1 MTASQRLQLV
11 RRRLRFMLIAVMAM
25 FCVFGLRLFQIQGID
40 STAYAAMA
48 VKAGTSTTQTPA
60 PRGRI
65 LDRNGAELATSIDAV
80 TLTADPTLSST
91 SAPQIARILVEH
103 VGDESDY
110 FDLIAKLR
118 KPKTRYVTLQKHV
131 PAWKASEALDALEE
145 AKLPGV
151 FTEKETIRSYPGGSL
166 AANLIG
172 FTNGENKGVVG
183 IEAQYDKTLTG
194 QDGMRTDEVSNTGQR
209 IPMSNSTVVEM
220 EPGRDVT
227 TTIDRDLQWY
237 ADKRLAEGVKQSN
250 SDWGLAITM
259 DVKTCQIVQISQSPT
274 FDADAKT
281 GMTQNKTVSRAVQTV
296 YEPGSVM
303 KTVTMAALADQGK
316 IKADTPIVVPSG
328 MDIDKF
334 HIGDYW
340 DHGTL
345 HLTAAGVIAKSSNL
359 GTIVASQQ
367 MSDATFYQYL
377 TRFGFGAKSGVDLPG
392 ESAGIL
398 KKAQDWT
405 KANHA
410 TISFGQGISVT
421 AMQMVRA
428 VGAIA
433 NGGVMCEPT
442 VVSSVEGEDGKQH
455 AVEDAKSTRVV
466 SKEASRIVTRMMEA
480 VTADDGTAP
489 AAQIDGYR
497 VAGKTGTA
505 WRVDPDTGRYVRGQ
519 NTVSFMGFA
528 PADNPRF
535 LTYIVLDKPYSSAG
549 GGSTAAPVFQDIMS
563 MALERFGVAPTGAKS
578 PKVAQTW

>member
-1 MTASQRLQLV
+1 MTHAQRLRLVRGRLQL
-11 RRRLRFMLIAVMAM
+11 LLIAVLTM
-25 FCVFGLRLFQIQGID
+25 FLIFGLRLFQIQGID

-48 VKAGTSTTQTPA
+48 VEAGTDTTDIPA

-65 LDRNGAELATSIDAV
+65 VDRNGAELATSIDAM
-80 TLTADPTLSST
+80 TLTADPTMTAST
-91 SAPQIARILVEH
+91 APQIARVLVTH
-103 VGDESDY
+103 LDDADY
-110 FDLIAKLR
+110 FDLIDRLR
-118 KPKTRYVTLQKHV
+118 KPKTRYVVLLKDV
-131 PAWKASEALDALEE
+131 PAWKASKALKALSK

-151 FTEKETIRSYPGGSL
+151 FTKKQTIRSYPGGPL

-172 FTNGENKGVVG
+172 FTNAENTGVVG
-183 IEAQYDKTLTG
+183 LEAQYNKALSG
-194 QDGMRTDEVSNTGQR
+194 RDGKRTDEYSVTGQR
-209 IPMSNSTVVEM
+209 IPMSNSTVSHM
-220 EPGRDVT
+220 EPGRDVA

-237 ADKRLAEGVKQSN
+237 ADKRLAEAIKQSS

-259 DVKTCQIVQISQSPT
+259 DVKTCQIVQMSQAPT
-274 FDADAKT
+274 FDADAKEK
-281 GMTQNKTVSRAVQTV
+281 MTEDRTVSRATQTV

-316 IKADTPIVVPSG
+316 ITADTPIVVPPK
-328 MDIDKF
+328 MVIDKF
-334 HIGDYW
+334 PIGDYW
-340 DHGTL
+340 EHGTL

-359 GTIVASQQ
+359 GTIVAASQ

-377 TRFGFGAKSGVDLPG
+377 TRFGFGETTGIDLPG

-410 TISFGQGISVT
+410 TISFGQGVSVT

-433 NGGVMCEPT
+433 NGGVMCEPS
-442 VVSSVEGEDGKQH
+442 VVSSVEGKDGKQH
-455 AVEDAKSTRVV
+455 AVDNGGSKRVV
-466 SKEASRIVTRMMEA
+466 SKNASRIVTRMMEA

-505 WRVDPDTGRYVRGQ
+505 WRVDPNTGRYVRGQ

-549 GGSTAAPVFQDIMS
+549 GGSTAAPVFHDIMS

-578 PKVAQTW
+578 PKVKQEW